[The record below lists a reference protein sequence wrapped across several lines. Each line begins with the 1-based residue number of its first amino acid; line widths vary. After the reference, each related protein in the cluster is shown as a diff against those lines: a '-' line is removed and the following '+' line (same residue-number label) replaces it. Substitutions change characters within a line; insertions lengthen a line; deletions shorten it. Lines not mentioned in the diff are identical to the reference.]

1 MKPNQ
6 IILLIFI
13 LFSVQLSAQNLSKG
27 FGYIDEHEY
36 DKAMKIFTKAINN
49 QKDVVAGKYG
59 VAVILTRPDYEQQSF
74 VRSYNYLLFV
84 EKQFSGFSSYAKEE
98 YEESYGMSVKTIDSL
113 KQWILNTEYNRA
125 ITGEGM
131 RVSEYLKTFDE
142 TEQAKKLENYRDSI
156 RYDDVLRA
164 GSVYDFQKF
173 ITDFP
178 NSIYKSSAVIQR
190 DIVWRKMYND
200 SYRSIE
206 VDMITSFEKKYPDYP
221 YYNDSTKIYRKL
233 AFDALQLKLYLG
245 YLKSTN
251 NYYGSFIM
259 EAAPHEMA
267 FQALLV
273 LLQPDIELDNRQNAI
288 DTINKYKPFFGEF
301 DKIDKL
307 IEIIE
312 RPEMDL
318 NPQSVGNKLNTDAYE
333 YMPVL
338 TADNKT
344 MYFCGEGRADNLSV
358 KGEDI
363 FVSFFKN
370 GSWSQGYLV
379 TDLSTESKNEAPLS
393 VSPDGNT
400 LNLFSNGNVYFSEK
414 TKYGWTRIEPFEE
427 INTKQNWEADAVMS
441 ADGNAVFFA
450 SDRPGN
456 VGVYHPFS
464 GRFHGDYVGNLDI
477 YVCVKTDDGWSQ
489 PINIGSTINTP
500 YAERTPFLHPDMKT
514 LYFSS
519 DGHAGIGKID
529 VFKSTRLNDSSWTE
543 WSEPVNLGFEINS
556 PKKEYGYKISTDG
569 TKAFYTQFIDNQ
581 SDIYSITLPEEN
593 RPEQVAIISG
603 TVTNINEEPLQSD
616 IFWEDLETGKK
627 LGNLKTD
634 PQSGQYIITLPLG
647 RNYGFFVSKSG
658 YYPLSDNID
667 LRNYDGNLEI
677 TKDFQLTKISDI
689 VYGDATIEL
698 KNVFFDS
705 DKVNLKKES
714 YPELKRLAEFI
725 KSQQNIKV
733 EISGHTDNKG
743 TKEYNKTL
751 SLNRANQVKIYLI
764 SLGCDENQMTT
775 VGYGDEKPIANNT
788 TEEGRQ
794 KNRRVE
800 FKVINN

>member
-288 DTINKYKPFFGEF
+288 DTINKYKPFFGDF

-456 VGVYHPFS
+456 VGAYHPFS

-667 LRNYDGNLEI
+667 LRNYDGNIEI